1 MKKGLR
7 ILFLMLAL
15 IVLFAGCQKEEP
27 KEEAAEAEEP
37 AETYMA
43 SMATDVGGLG
53 DKSFNDGAYAGLQ
66 RAADELGN
74 VEIKVI
80 ESKQQTDYIPN
91 LGGLAE
97 DGSDI
102 VFAVGFLMEQAVKEV
117 AANMPDSY
125 FAGIDIFAGED
136 APENFQGI
144 LYKEEQ
150 AGYLAGVVAG
160 MMTKEYAGNSDKLND
175 ENVVGVVLGMLIPP
189 VEKYEVGFIQ
199 GVQSVNPDC
208 KVLSV
213 TSGSFTDQ
221 AKGKE
226 AALAMIEKGADI
238 VFHAAGLTGI
248 GAIQA
253 AKEQGIMAIG
263 VDVDQNN
270 VAPDTV
276 LTSAEKKIPRTV
288 FLAVKSVVEGNF
300 ESGTKVYG
308 LQQDAVGISP
318 FHDFDDIVPQEVKD
332 AVEEA
337 KAGILSG
344 DITIETTRDAIG
356 R

>member
-1 MKKGLR
+1 MKKGWI
-7 ILFLMLAL
+7 ILIVMLAL
-15 IVLFAGCQKEEP
+15 AMLFAGCQKEE
-27 KEEAAEAEEP
+27 AAEAAPEEEAP
-37 AETYMA
+37 AVVA

-53 DKSFNDGAYAGLQ
+53 DKSFNDGAYEGLKMAQ
-66 RAADELGN
+66 EEFG
-74 VEIKVI
+74 VEINVV

-91 LGGLAE
+91 ITGLAE

-117 AANMPDSY
+117 AANMPDAY
-125 FAGIDIFAGED
+125 FAGIDIGAAEGD
-136 APENFQGI
+136 PDNFQGV

-160 MMTKEYAGNSDKLND
+160 LMTKEYAGVSDKLND
-175 ENVVGVVLGMLIPP
+175 ENVVGVVLGMFIPP

-199 GVQSVNPDC
+199 GVESVNPDC
-208 KVLSV
+208 KILSV
-213 TSGSFTDQ
+213 TTGAFDDQ

-238 VFHAAGLTGI
+238 VFHAAGLTGV
-248 GAIQA
+248 GSIQA
-253 AKEQGIMAIG
+253 AKEEGVMAIG

-270 VAPDTV
+270 LAPETV
-276 LTSAEKKIPRTV
+276 LTSAEKKIPQTV
-288 FLAVKSVVEGNF
+288 YLAVKSVVEGNF

-308 LQQDAVGISP
+308 LAEDAVGISP
-318 FHDFDDIVPQEVKD
+318 FHYFEDIVPQEVKD
-332 AVEEA
+332 AVAQA
-337 KAGILSG
+337 KEDILSG
-344 DITIETTRDAIG
+344 EVSVETTRDAIG

>member
-1 MKKGLR
+1 MKKGWR
-7 ILFLMLAL
+7 ILFVMMAL
-15 IVLFAGCQKEEP
+15 LVLFVGCQG
-27 KEEAAEAEEP
+27 EEAAEEQPEEQAEP
-37 AETYMA
+37 FLA

-53 DKSFNDGAYAGLQ
+53 DKSFNDGAYQGLQ
-66 RAADELGN
+66 KAEQELDN

-91 LGGLAE
+91 LTGLAE

-102 VFAVGFLMEQAVKEV
+102 VFAVGFLMESAVKE
-117 AANMPDSY
+117 AATNMPDTY
-125 FAGIDIFAGED
+125 FAGIDIGAGED
-136 APENFQGI
+136 DPDNFQGI

-150 AGYLAGVVAG
+150 AGYLAGIVAG
-160 MMTKEYAGNSDKLND
+160 MMTKEHADKTDKLND
-175 ENVVGVVLGMLIPP
+175 ANVVGVVLGMLIPP

-199 GVQSVNPDC
+199 GVHSVNPDC

-226 AALAMIEKGADI
+226 AALAMIEQDADI
-238 VFHAAGLTGI
+238 IFHAAGLTGL

-253 AKEQGIMAIG
+253 AKEEGVLAIG

-270 VAPDTV
+270 VAPETV
-276 LTSAEKKIPRTV
+276 LTSAEKKIPQSV
-288 FLAVKSVVEGNF
+288 FLSIKSAYEGNF
-300 ESGTKVYG
+300 QTGTKVYG
-308 LQQDAVGISP
+308 LAQDAVGISD
-318 FHDFDDIVPQEVKD
+318 FHSFDDMVPQEVKD
-332 AVEEA
+332 AVEQA
-337 KAGILSG
+337 KKDILAG
-344 DITIETTRDAIG
+344 DVTIETSREAIG